1 MQPKKSDFWM
11 KVSFIGGIIGQI
23 GTLLIYRSL
32 FKYIH
37 NHNKEML
44 SNKIISR
51 DIFHQRRNVNIF
63 TMAGQIV
70 TFLVELSFYIPM
82 SFLLILA
89 EERNLPGAL
98 FIVAF
103 FRMTQSGLV
112 STVQVFSS
120 TELRKELFSY
130 FDDK

>member
-1 MQPKKSDFWM
+1 M
-11 KVSFIGGIIGQI
+11 KFSFIAGIMGQI

-37 NHNKEML
+37 DHNKEML
-44 SNKIISR
+44 KNKIISS
-51 DIFHQRRNVNIF
+51 DMFQHRRNVNIF

-70 TFLVELSFYIPM
+70 TFLVELSFYVPM
-82 SFLLILA
+82 SILLNIV
-89 EERNLPGAL
+89 EERNLPRAL

-120 TELRKELFSY
+120 TELRKKLFSY
-130 FDDK
+130 FSRK

>member
-1 MQPKKSDFWM
+1 M
-11 KVSFIGGIIGQI
+11 KLSFGAGIIGQI

-37 NHNKEML
+37 NHNREML
-44 SNKIISR
+44 DNKIISK
-51 DIFHQRRNVNIF
+51 DMFQHRRNVNIF

-82 SFLLILA
+82 TFLLNLA
-89 EERNLPGAL
+89 EERNLPRAL

-112 STVQVFSS
+112 SAVQVFSS
-120 TELRKELFSY
+120 TELKKELFSY
-130 FDDK
+130 IYCY